1 MPQRA
6 GPGSR
11 LPRVLGGAKE
21 SCTEA
26 WGRQELGPRRD
37 KTVQGPAKHPRASA
51 SFTLSSYNLCDE
63 SGGLLS
69 LPPSR
74 YGYSYNR
81 PTLFRS
87 APTPVSFSICS
98 PLTPVL
104 DMFADAIDR
113 AEFVRSHTSR

>member
-51 SFTLSSYNLCDE
+51 SFTSATKAAASSRCPLAAMATVTIGQPYFE
-63 SGGLLS
+63 ALL
-69 LPPSR
+69 R
-74 YGYSYNR
+74 R
-81 PTLFRS
+81 
-87 APTPVSFSICS
+87 
-98 PLTPVL
+98 
-104 DMFADAIDR
+104 
-113 AEFVRSHTSR
+113 